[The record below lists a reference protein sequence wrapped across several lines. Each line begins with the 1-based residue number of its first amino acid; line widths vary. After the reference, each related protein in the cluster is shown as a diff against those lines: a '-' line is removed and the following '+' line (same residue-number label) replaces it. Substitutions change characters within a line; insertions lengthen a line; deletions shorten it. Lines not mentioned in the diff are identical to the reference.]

1 MDERVRFVGRLLG
14 GEKMVALCRE
24 FAISRPSASVGCPHN
39 RMRFPR
45 HLRQEA
51 SAYLHS
57 PDKLFALEDT
67 FALRVANDR
76 VTVVVQV
83 ALPQCSAVL
92 IPLPLLFLRS
102 PCFQFFQ
109 QQFQLFDLAIASPMS
124 GRTACDAVSRS
135 AASIVRFPH
144 RAKRAARAAKGFLLA
159 VW

>member
-1 MDERVRFVGRLLG
+1 MDERVRFVGRLLD

-67 FALRVANDR
+67 FALRVASDR
-76 VTVVVQV
+76 VTRAAQV
-83 ALPQCSAVL
+83 ALLQCSPGL
-92 IPLPLLFLRS
+92 IPSPQLFLSFALLPVLPAAVPVVRS
-102 PCFQFFQ
+102 GDRFSDERPNCMRRSF
-109 QQFQLFDLAIASPMS
+109 AISSFKCSISAS
-124 GRTACDAVSRS
+124 RE
-135 AASIVRFPH
+135 ASCLR
-144 RAKRAARAAKGFLLA
+144 
-159 VW
+159 